1 MTQDQFNSLLV
12 ERASEMA
19 HHRTIID
26 FIINAPFEKEFREDD
41 LWVSD
46 GGDDDDSLVY
56 TDEAQD
62 VFNFYYDEY
71 FEQLINTYQIPL
83 T

>member
-1 MTQDQFNSLLV
+1 MTQEQFNWLLV
-12 ERASEMA
+12 ERASDMA
-19 HHRTIID
+19 HNRMIID
-26 FIINAPFEKEFREDD
+26 FIINTPLDKEFNEND

-46 GGDDDDSLVY
+46 GGDGDDSQVY

-62 VFNFYYDEY
+62 VFNFYYEEY